1 MTTKKSNK
9 ITNTKAHLKT
19 IGIMISLL
27 GFVGSVLTWPQVML
41 KVMVAGVV
49 LVTLALIYAV
59 IYSIV
64 KTRDID
70 NRDREKYGDYR

>member
-1 MTTKKSNK
+1 MGK

-19 IGIMISLL
+19 IGIMVGLL

-49 LVTLALIYAV
+49 IVTLALIYAV

-64 KTRDID
+64 KIRDLD
-70 NRDREKYGDYR
+70 NRDKNQYGDYR